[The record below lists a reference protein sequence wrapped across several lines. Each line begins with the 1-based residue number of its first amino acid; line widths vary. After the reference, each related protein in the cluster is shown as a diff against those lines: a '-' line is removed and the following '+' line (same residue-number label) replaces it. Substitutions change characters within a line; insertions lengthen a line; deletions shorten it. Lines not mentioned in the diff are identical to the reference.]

1 MKMNRN
7 CKPWN
12 PGLRKILFL
21 MRLLSLFVTGM
32 TMHLS
37 ASVYSQNVMF
47 NFKLRN
53 ATFEDLMGEVRRY
66 SDYFFVYKDTDV
78 AGIKRLTREFKEAGI
93 EEVLQGCLEG
103 SGLTFFIED
112 NLIYIRFSTV

>member
-1 MKMNRN
+1 
-7 CKPWN
+7 
-12 PGLRKILFL
+12 
-21 MRLLSLFVTGM
+21 
-32 TMHLS
+32 MHLS

-78 AGIKRLTREFKEAGI
+78 AGIIRLTWEFKEAGI
-93 EEVLQGCLEG
+93 EEVLQGWLEG

-112 NLIYIRFSTV
+112 NLI